1 MGESSAHCVVHL
13 PTYMYTV
20 CHCMKPTCTCTL
32 YEAYMYMAM
41 CSATEAYLGSVSAG
55 FLERQD
61 SVHVVLVHVHGPA
74 QVGLAGL
81 EDGVNGR
88 EIDREGGWVLPG
100 ERETYK
106 YMFNHTHNSEG
117 LEARLL
123 VKSPYTC
130 TCFNER

>member
-20 CHCMKPTCTCTL
+20 CHCMKPTWQCS
-32 YEAYMYMAM
+32 
-41 CSATEAYLGSVSAG
+41 SATEAYLGSVSAG
-55 FLERQD
+55 FFESQD
-61 SVHVVLVHVHGPA
+61 GVHVVLVHVHSPA

-88 EIDREGGWVLPG
+88 EVDREGGWVLPG

-106 YMFNHTHNSEG
+106 YTFIT
-117 LEARLL
+117 
-123 VKSPYTC
+123 VKA
-130 TCFNER
+130 